1 MYGQTSGM
9 LREALGELLRQ
20 HRIQHRIGGAGLHTV
35 PETTTPDERKLI
47 GEQIARYRYAVLVWS
62 HQAMRAANPRINLG
76 GSTGRTRGPAEEL
89 RYRLEAT
96 LGAIEVD
103 LPTMDELVTEQPF
116 ALVDTW
122 RRAAR
127 ACVLGEHDFA
137 NGVGYGRLSEA
148 QCLTVIK
155 DAADVVRAVV
165 GLDRRYAN
173 IPGWQALKGPGRLG
187 RAAESCVTWAG
198 CGEPDYT
205 VDLRGWRPE
214 PTLIEG
220 PGLPGITGVLQAQHN
235 LLIHLGTFPTAPN
248 LRVVLDSQRI
258 VSRET
263 ARRLH
268 TVDPTVAV
276 RWERRAETYGRLVH
290 ETRDLGGMVGNGGPA
305 AGQGSVAAV
314 RTEKLD
320 RGGLSDA
327 PQVRRLERV
336 SAGIDD
342 RICSVIEQGVAQRL
356 YFQRINVPGLDDHN
370 GELVRVTRQ
379 EFVSITSPVQI
390 ELLAIVRSD
399 LRPTPI
405 QRKAPKGAAQ
415 SRLDFEAALHHRPP
429 PRGASPDVPSI

>member
-1 MYGQTSGM
+1 M
-9 LREALGELLRQ
+9 
-20 HRIQHRIGGAGLHTV
+20 
-35 PETTTPDERKLI
+35 
-47 GEQIARYRYAVLVWS
+47 RYR
-62 HQAMRAANPRINLG
+62 IEG
-76 GSTGRTRGPAEEL
+76 
-89 RYRLEAT
+89 T
-96 LGAIEVD
+96 LGAIEVS

-122 RRAAR
+122 RQAAR
-127 ACVLGEHDFA
+127 ACVLGEHDFT
-137 NGVGYGRLSEA
+137 NGVGYGRLSES

-155 DAADVVRAVV
+155 DAADVVRALVS
-165 GLDRRYAN
+165 LDRRYAN
-173 IPGWQALKGPGRLG
+173 IPGWHPLKDPGRLG
-187 RAAESCVTWAG
+187 RVAETCATWAG
-198 CGEPDYT
+198 YWEPDYT

-235 LLIHLGTFPTAPN
+235 LLIHLGTFPTANN

-263 ARRLH
+263 AHGLQPF
-268 TVDPTVAV
+268 DPTLAA

-305 AGQGSVAAV
+305 AGQGSIAAV
-314 RTEKLD
+314 RMEKLA
-320 RGGLSDA
+320 RDA
-327 PQVRRLERV
+327 ITDPAQSRRLQRV
-336 SAGIDD
+336 SAGIDE
-342 RICSVIEQGVAQRL
+342 RICNVIERGVAQRL
-356 YFQRINVPGLDDHN
+356 YFQRINVPGLNDHN

-379 EFVSITSPVQI
+379 KFVPITSPVQTD
-390 ELLAIVRSD
+390 LLAIVRND

-405 QRKAPKGAAQ
+405 RRKAPKGATQ